1 MAKDIFSEMDYDYV
15 KVVPYQIKKIAVK
28 DCYQAL
34 VNGCRKTK
42 KNWRNI
48 QTVVQNKKKPE
59 AKLLY
64 TETST
69 EKRRYIP
76 HNSWKTKNKRK
87 VVVELRA

>member
-1 MAKDIFSEMDYDYV
+1 MDMAKDIFSEMDYDYV

-42 KNWRNI
+42 K
-48 QTVVQNKKKPE
+48 TGE
-59 AKLLY
+59 TFKLSFRTRKTPKQSCYIPKQALK
-64 TETST
+64 
-69 EKRRYIP
+69 KRRYIS

-87 VVVELRA
+87 AVAEL